1 MTGIPCIPGTSGWR
15 ECDMEVGEFN
25 QMQCLLWLIQT
36 AKFSRANVHWS
47 SMKILHVLLQ
57 KKPKISPQTRPASC
71 PFHRM
76 RKRSSQQGPRSCGF
90 CLPRISGFS
99 LWRGVD
105 SPRSICTDHMKQYP
119 LLRRGKKIA
128 YHPTPLLPGPDL
140 PPGHR
145 AVTVKFPTIEKE
157 ESTLTTEGLWLLQGP
172 PLTQFPLLSLALR
185 PHCPSSSP
193 PPQGWSGKESPSL
206 IPLNV
211 PPLPPPHH

>member
-1 MTGIPCIPGTSGWR
+1 
-15 ECDMEVGEFN
+15 
-25 QMQCLLWLIQT
+25 
-36 AKFSRANVHWS
+36 
-47 SMKILHVLLQ
+47 MKILHVLLQ

-172 PLTQFPLLSLALR
+172 PGVQKDRPTWMLPHPASHSTSSLTCPCLHHGPASNTALSLF
-185 PHCPSSSP
+185 SSF
-193 PPQGWSGKESPSL
+193 
-206 IPLNV
+206 
-211 PPLPPPHH
+211 

>member
-1 MTGIPCIPGTSGWR
+1 
-15 ECDMEVGEFN
+15 
-25 QMQCLLWLIQT
+25 
-36 AKFSRANVHWS
+36 
-47 SMKILHVLLQ
+47 
-57 KKPKISPQTRPASC
+57 
-71 PFHRM
+71 M

-105 SPRSICTDHMKQYP
+105 SLRSICTDHMKQYP

-145 AVTVKFPTIEKE
+145 AVTVKFPTIERE

-172 PLTQFPLLSLALR
+172 PAHPV
-185 PHCPSSSP
+185 P
-193 PPQGWSGKESPSL
+193 PSL
-206 IPLNV
+206 TCPPATLSFFLTTSPGV
-211 PPLPPPHH
+211 VRERKPLPPPPQCSSTPPAPSLGCPGHCVIQETAQT